1 MVAEGEEG
9 GGGLAW
15 EAGVSRGLAKVL
27 LRSTGHWKLYPMI
40 NHSGKEYEKY
50 IYIIESLCYT
60 AEINPVL

>member
-9 GGGLAW
+9 GGGLEW
-15 EAGVSRGLAKVL
+15 ESGVSRGLAKVL

-50 IYIIESLCYT
+50 TYY
-60 AEINPVL
+60 V